1 MPIDPIIDPAGF
13 DPAAIE
19 IPIEAIRA
27 VNAQRGTFEH
37 LDGILRFDP
46 DEKLIVGVR
55 HIRPDAFWVP
65 DHVPGRPL
73 LPGVLMLESLAQ
85 ICSYYYQRVWRAA
98 EKGSFFGWAGLE
110 DVRFRAAVL
119 PGETLILAA
128 RPEELRD
135 RRAVFAC
142 QAFSNGR
149 CVVEAKVIGMP
160 VRDARWTGK

>member
-1 MPIDPIIDPAGF
+1 MPIEPIIDPAAY
-13 DPAAIE
+13 DPAAIDV
-19 IPIEAIRA
+19 PLTQIRE
-27 VNAQRGTFEH
+27 VNAQRGTFEQ

-46 DEKLIVGVR
+46 EVKLIVGVR

-85 ICSYYYQRVWRAA
+85 LCSYYYNRVWDPNDKR
-98 EKGSFFGWAGLE
+98 FFGWGGLE
-110 DVRFRAAVL
+110 GVTFRAAVL

-128 RPEELRD
+128 RADELRD
-135 RRAVFAC
+135 RRAIFTC
-142 QAFSNGR
+142 QAFSKGR
-149 CVVEAKVIGMP
+149 CVVEAKIIGMV